1 MAIIIIIF
9 SFLVINWNF
18 AAVVIVVVGAM
29 NALTD
34 SLEGL
39 IEASF
44 SFGEQEMDSE
54 MWQRCNMSSSL
65 TCLHSQAHTHSLAF
79 IHCLMQLQLQLR
91 GPIPVPNSS

>member
-9 SFLVINWNF
+9 FSFLVINLNF
-18 AAVVIVVVGAM
+18 AAVVIVVVVVGAM
-29 NALTD
+29 NALID

-54 MWQRCNMSSSL
+54 MWQRCSMSSSL
-65 TCLHSQAHTHSLAF
+65 TCLHSQTNTHTHLYSFTA
-79 IHCLMQLQLQLR
+79 
-91 GPIPVPNSS
+91 

>member
-9 SFLVINWNF
+9 FSFLVINLNF
-18 AAVVIVVVGAM
+18 AAVVIVVVVVGAM
-29 NALTD
+29 NALID

-39 IEASF
+39 IETSF

-65 TCLHSQAHTHSLAF
+65 TCLHSQTNTHTHLYSFTA
-79 IHCLMQLQLQLR
+79 
-91 GPIPVPNSS
+91 